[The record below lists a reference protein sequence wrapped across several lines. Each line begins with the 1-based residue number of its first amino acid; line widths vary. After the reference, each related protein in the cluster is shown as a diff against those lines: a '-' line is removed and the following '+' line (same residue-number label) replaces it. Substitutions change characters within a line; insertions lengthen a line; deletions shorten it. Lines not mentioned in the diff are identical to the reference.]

1 MKDIKLMIE
10 EYKDCLYFNEDWY
23 LDALQGDPISI
34 CDIGTDFAR
43 EQNYENAVQCW
54 LYLDRINKADASTYC
69 NLGVAY
75 YYGNGIIQNIEKAVH
90 YYQIGAAKGHAYC
103 QYNYAVALEYGKGGK
118 ENKEKAIE
126 FYHKAAL
133 QGVSEAIDAL
143 CRLGCYDE
151 MHGLAFYHKRLKG
164 VSGLKR

>member
-10 EYKDCLYFNEDWY
+10 EYKSCLYFNEDRY

-54 LYLDRINKADASTYC
+54 LYLDRNNKAD
-69 NLGVAY
+69 
-75 YYGNGIIQNIEKAVH
+75 
-90 YYQIGAAKGHAYC
+90 
-103 QYNYAVALEYGKGGK
+103 
-118 ENKEKAIE
+118 

-133 QGVSEAIDAL
+133 QGISEAIDAL

-151 MHGLAFYHKRLKG
+151 MHGLAFYHRRFKG
-164 VSGLKR
+164 VSE